1 MNAAHR
7 GHHLMSAI
15 LDILHA
21 GSHQTERIQK
31 QITRHHKQQ
40 ESSAHQTMQSSTFM
54 HLETLHYCPSDNHHN
69 HMTLDG
75 ALQGT
80 DETQG
85 VICACSPFF
94 PRYLQGLK
102 D

>member
-1 MNAAHR
+1 
-7 GHHLMSAI
+7 MSAI
-15 LDILHA
+15 LDFGMQDHIRQNRKA
-21 GSHQTERIQK
+21 KFTHQY
-31 QITRHHKQQ
+31 KQQ
-40 ESSAHQTMQSSTFM
+40 ERNAHQHVI
-54 HLETLHYCPSDNHHN
+54 HLHAPQDTSLCPSDSHHN

-85 VICACSPFF
+85 VICACSSFF